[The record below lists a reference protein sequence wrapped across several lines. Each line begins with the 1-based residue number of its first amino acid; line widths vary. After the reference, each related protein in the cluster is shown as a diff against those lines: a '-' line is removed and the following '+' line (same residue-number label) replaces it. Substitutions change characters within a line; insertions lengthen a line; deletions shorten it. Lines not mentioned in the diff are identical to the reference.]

1 VVSDLIEKWNKISIR
16 PYRAVTFE
24 SYDRKGNIVYH
35 TDCMLT
41 LLADHAVICVTAV
54 KDKK

>member
-1 VVSDLIEKWNKISIR
+1 VVNDLIEKWNKISLR